1 MLKDARTKTDIVNS
15 DGPKYFKFK
24 HESNKNKT
32 DKMRTELKPLL
43 R

>member
-1 MLKDARTKTDIVNS
+1 MLKDARIKTDTVNS
-15 DGPKYFKFK
+15 EGPKYFKFK
-24 HESNKNKT
+24 HESITNKT